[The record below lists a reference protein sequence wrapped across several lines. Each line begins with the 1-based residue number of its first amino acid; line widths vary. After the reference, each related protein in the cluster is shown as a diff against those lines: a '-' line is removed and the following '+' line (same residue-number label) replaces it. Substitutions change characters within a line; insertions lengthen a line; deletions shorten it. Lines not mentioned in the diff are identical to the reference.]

1 MQGGRAPVESDRRG
15 FTLIETLVASLVILI
30 MLGTLA
36 FAVQFFIKG
45 MEKIES
51 RRNALTIAS
60 STIAAYDR
68 QNRFPEPMEIMDI
81 NVTGGWEFTV
91 KTTVLEI
98 TPQISELRVSVS
110 GDNGTGIELT
120 KRYYR
125 SKP

>member
-1 MQGGRAPVESDRRG
+1 MESDRRG